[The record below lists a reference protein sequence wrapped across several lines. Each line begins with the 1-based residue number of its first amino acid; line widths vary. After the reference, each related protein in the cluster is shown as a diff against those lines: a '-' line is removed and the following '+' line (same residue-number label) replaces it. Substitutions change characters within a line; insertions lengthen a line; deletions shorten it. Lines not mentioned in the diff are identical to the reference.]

1 MTTTRSKSISIL
13 GCGWLG
19 FPLAKELLLKDYKVK
34 GSTTS
39 HQKMNPFVANGIEPV
54 IIQMNNL
61 NEEILSNF
69 LNSDYLVIAIPP
81 SSIDLEKL
89 KVVLQLAS
97 KQKIQKLILISSTG
111 IYHDTNSEIDETNL
125 DALDL
130 ESKLF
135 QVESLVSSFPDLNP
149 VILRMAGLIGY
160 DRQPVRYGNSPRVK
174 SNPNGRVNMIHQDD
188 AVKVILKVIESD
200 LKNESFNCCAD
211 EHPTKKEYYTKLAEM
226 NQVEIPVFDAVTN
239 DSFKIISNQKVKQML
254 EVEFMDLYKGLSNS
268 N

>member
-1 MTTTRSKSISIL
+1 MTTTRSQSISIL

-19 FPLAKELLLKDYKVK
+19 FPLAKALLLKDYKIK

-39 HQKMNPFVANGIEPV
+39 HQKLNPFLANGIEPV

-61 NEEILSNF
+61 NDEILTDF

-81 SSIDLEKL
+81 SSIDLAKL
-89 KVVLQLAS
+89 ELVLEQAS
-97 KQKIQKLILISSTG
+97 KSTIQKLILISSTG
-111 IYHDTNSEIDETNL
+111 IYHETNSEIDETNL
-125 DALDL
+125 DALDR

-135 QVESLVSSFPDLNP
+135 QVESLVNSFPDLNP

-160 DRQPVRYGNSPRVK
+160 DRQPVRYGKSPRVK

-188 AVKVILKVIESD
+188 AVKVIVKAIESD
-200 LKNESFNCCAD
+200 IKNESFNCCAD
-211 EHPTKKEYYTKLAEM
+211 QHPTKKEYYTKLAEI
-226 NQVEIPVFDAVTN
+226 NQTEIPVFDSVTN

-254 EVEFMDLYKGLSNS
+254 EFGFMDLYEGLN
-268 N
+268 

>member
-19 FPLAKELLLKDYKVK
+19 FPLAKALLLKDYKVK

-39 HQKMNPFVANGIEPV
+39 HQKLAPFVANGIEPV

-61 NEEILSNF
+61 NEEILSHF

-89 KVVLQLAS
+89 AVVLQLAS

-125 DALDL
+125 DSLDR

-135 QVESLVSSFPDLNP
+135 QVESLVNSFPDLNP
-149 VILRMAGLIGY
+149 IILRMAGLIGY
-160 DRQPVRYGNSPRVK
+160 DRQPVRYGKSPRVK

-188 AVKVILKVIESD
+188 AVKVIVKAIESD
-200 LKNESFNCCAD
+200 IKNESFNCCAD
-211 EHPTKKEYYTKLAEM
+211 QHPTKKEYYTKLAEI
-226 NQVEIPVFDAVTN
+226 NQVEIPVFDSVTN

-254 EVEFMDLYKGLSNS
+254 KFEFMDLYEGLGKQG
-268 N
+268 